1 MSANPLQLNTG
12 GMGRRMSRPP
22 ERVDFSKIK
31 TAARIPNL
39 IEIQRDSYN
48 RFLQMDLLP
57 EEREAT
63 GLQAV
68 FRSVFPISD
77 FRGTAELDFV
87 EFHIGNWQCKCG
99 RLEGLRYLR
108 ANCKE
113 CGALVKVDPL
123 TPGETLCHK
132 CGTFN
137 AVRPE
142 LCPNCGEPVGLKHKH
157 DQQEC
162 QERGMTYSVPLKVK
176 IRLTV
181 FDKDPEAIA
190 AARTLADPRIAIHH
204 DGFSR
209 LGERPAGSAAGI
221 LMDLGISSPQI
232 DNPARG
238 FSFRA
243 DGPLDMRMDPTRG
256 QSVAEW
262 LAEAETDTITE
273 VIREYGEERFAGQI
287 AKAIDRRRQE
297 RGPIGTTAELAEVV
311 AGAVKTREPGKDPAT
326 RTFQAF
332 RIFINAELEELQQ
345 ALVAS
350 LKVLQPGGRLVVIS
364 FHSLEDRIVKQF
376 IAEHSREVFD
386 RRAPFAPPKA
396 MRLKALDR
404 TKASADE
411 VAANPRSRSA
421 VMRVAE
427 RTEVP
432 MAVATQRYPGD
443 SA

>member
-1 MSANPLQLNTG
+1 MLNEAVTALHIQPDGHYIDATYGRGGHSRLILSALSPQ
-12 GMGRRMSRPP
+12 
-22 ERVDFSKIK
+22 
-31 TAARIPNL
+31 
-39 IEIQRDSYN
+39 
-48 RFLQMDLLP
+48 
-57 EEREAT
+57 
-63 GLQAV
+63 
-68 FRSVFPISD
+68 
-77 FRGTAELDFV
+77 
-87 EFHIGNWQCKCG
+87 G
-99 RLEGLRYLR
+99 RL
-108 ANCKE
+108 
-113 CGALVKVDPL
+113 
-123 TPGETLCHK
+123 
-132 CGTFN
+132 
-137 AVRPE
+137 
-142 LCPNCGEPVGLKHKH
+142 
-157 DQQEC
+157 
-162 QERGMTYSVPLKVK
+162 S
-176 IRLTV
+176 V

-190 AARTLADPRIAIHH
+190 AARALADPRIAIHH

-209 LGERPAGSAAGI
+209 LGERPAGSTAGI

-297 RGPIGTTAELAEVV
+297 RGAIGTTAELAEVV

-345 ALVAS
+345 ALDAS
-350 LKVLQPGGRLVVIS
+350 LKLLQSGGRLVVIS

-376 IAEHSREVFD
+376 IAGHSREVYD
-386 RRAPFAPPKA
+386 RRAPFAAPKA
-396 MRLKALDR
+396 MRLKALAR
-404 TKASADE
+404 VKPGADE

-421 VMRVAE
+421 VMRSAE

-432 MAVATQRYPGD
+432 VQAPTQRYPGA